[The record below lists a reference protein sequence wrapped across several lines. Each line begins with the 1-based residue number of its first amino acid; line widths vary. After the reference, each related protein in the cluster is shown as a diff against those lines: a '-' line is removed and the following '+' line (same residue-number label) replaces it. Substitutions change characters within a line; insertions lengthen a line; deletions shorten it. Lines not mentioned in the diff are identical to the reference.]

1 MLETKKRKGAKE
13 TVVVPIWDN
22 DAKTEMIRIFEAHGQ
37 VGWPEH
43 APWQARGLIRVYS
56 IYSPFIRLHYHICT
70 YVHPLYMY
78 IHHVCTYV
86 HPLYM
91 YIHHICTTY
100 MYTRY
105 TCIYTIYAPH
115 IHLTRL

>member
-78 IHHVCTYV
+78 IHHVCT
-86 HPLYM
+86 
-91 YIHHICTTY
+91 I
-100 MYTRY
+100 YTRY